1 MAIETTSPDFGW
13 CRPSRTQPRKVP
25 FCVKQASQ
33 LTSRWLELLKRL
45 RSPRCDLEYTIGQLR
60 QQNVELER
68 RIADRTARLQKTL
81 TELETLFYCITHDLR
96 APLRA
101 MQSFAQLLI
110 ADYSEGLGADGREFA
125 RRIATSADRMDKLIQ
140 DVLTYNRAL
149 TTELKMEPVDVLQ
162 VLRELMETYPEFQ
175 MPRAEISIEGAF
187 PTVNGNQA
195 ALTQCVSNLLSNAV
209 KFVAAGVR
217 PKIRIRAETH
227 GRSVRLWFEDN
238 GIGIEEEFQEKIFGI
253 FQRLN
258 KSYDGT
264 GMGLP
269 VARKAAERMN
279 GKVGFESQPG
289 TGSRFWIE
297 LQLATQEPLYD
308 DEANPVR

>member
-1 MAIETTSPDFGW
+1 
-13 CRPSRTQPRKVP
+13 
-25 FCVKQASQ
+25 
-33 LTSRWLELLKRL
+33 
-45 RSPRCDLEYTIGQLR
+45 
-60 QQNVELER
+60 
-68 RIADRTARLQKTL
+68 
-81 TELETLFYCITHDLR
+81 LETLFYCITHDLR

-140 DVLTYNRAL
+140 DVLTYNRVL

-217 PKIRIRAETH
+217 PKIRIRVETH